1 MQGMGLAGQA
11 GFGGKAGG
19 KRTESMEEWE
29 KERELRR
36 RRRRVVVCSW
46 RQREGLGGEW
56 ELGRLVVP
64 AEMGTRW
71 QPGSSLSPPHLCL
84 PPCAAP
90 RGHPQQSALTLLPGG
105 VGTRHCPMGIHSLEF
120 IIPGT
125 DLNTYS

>member
-1 MQGMGLAGQA
+1 
-11 GFGGKAGG
+11 
-19 KRTESMEEWE
+19 MEEWE

-71 QPGSSLSPPHLCL
+71 QPGSSLSPPSPVLASLHSSPWAPPAVSTHTAARRCGHEAL
-84 PPCAAP
+84 PD
-90 RGHPQQSALTLLPGG
+90 GNSQPG
-105 VGTRHCPMGIHSLEF
+105 IYNSW
-120 IIPGT
+120 
-125 DLNTYS
+125 D